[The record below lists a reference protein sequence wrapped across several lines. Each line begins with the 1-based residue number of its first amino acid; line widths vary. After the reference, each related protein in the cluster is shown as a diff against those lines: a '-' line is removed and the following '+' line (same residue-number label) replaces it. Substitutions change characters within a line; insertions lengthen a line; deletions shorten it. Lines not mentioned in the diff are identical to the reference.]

1 MAEDNKPFIEE
12 VKDYIKVEVDILKIS
27 LLEKISKLMT
37 FVIGIVL
44 AAIMATVAIAYF
56 SVMLFNLFN
65 QMTDSVFWA
74 TIIMIVLFIA
84 LSIMIIAFS
93 ERLFLNFFIKKVYKL
108 LFQSDD
114 NLTDMAADNEKKHN
128 NNTDRKSTRLNSV
141 TDQSRMPSSA

>member
-12 VKDYIKVEVDILKIS
+12 VKDYIKVEIDILKIN

-108 LFQSDD
+108 LFQSSD
-114 NLTDMAADNEKKHN
+114 NLIDKTTDDEKNHN
-128 NNTDRKSTRLNSV
+128 NNTL
-141 TDQSRMPSSA
+141 Q

>member
-12 VKDYIKVEVDILKIS
+12 VKDYIKVEIDILKIN

-114 NLTDMAADNEKKHN
+114 NLTDKTADNEKKHN
-128 NNTDRKSTRLNSV
+128 NNTS
-141 TDQSRMPSSA
+141 QQ

>member
-114 NLTDMAADNEKKHN
+114 NLTDTTADNEKKHN
-128 NNTDRKSTRLNSV
+128 NNIP
-141 TDQSRMPSSA
+141 QQ

>member
-12 VKDYIKVEVDILKIS
+12 VKDYIKVEIDILKIN

-93 ERLFLNFFIKKVYKL
+93 ERLFLNFFI
-108 LFQSDD
+108 
-114 NLTDMAADNEKKHN
+114 
-128 NNTDRKSTRLNSV
+128 NS
-141 TDQSRMPSSA
+141 

>member
-1 MAEDNKPFIEE
+1 MDFFKKQRFISLDNFNFVLLPP
-12 VKDYIKVEVDILKIS
+12 DKIN

-65 QMTDSVFWA
+65 QITDSVFWA

-84 LSIMIIAFS
+84 LSIMIITFS

-114 NLTDMAADNEKKHN
+114 NLTDTTADNEKKHN
-128 NNTDRKSTRLNSV
+128 NNIP
-141 TDQSRMPSSA
+141 QQ

>member
-12 VKDYIKVEVDILKIS
+12 VKDYIKVEIDILKIN

-65 QMTDSVFWA
+65 QITDSVFWA

-114 NLTDMAADNEKKHN
+114 NLTDTTADNEKKHN
-128 NNTDRKSTRLNSV
+128 NNTS
-141 TDQSRMPSSA
+141 QQ

>member
-12 VKDYIKVEVDILKIS
+12 VKDYIKVEVDILKIN
-27 LLEKISKLMT
+27 LLEKVSKLMT

-65 QMTDSVFWA
+65 QMTNSVFWA

-114 NLTDMAADNEKKHN
+114 NLTDTTADNEKKHN
-128 NNTDRKSTRLNSV
+128 NNIP
-141 TDQSRMPSSA
+141 QQ

>member
-37 FVIGIVL
+37 FVVGIVL

-65 QMTDSVFWA
+65 QITDSVFWA

-108 LFQSDD
+108 LFQSND
-114 NLTDMAADNEKKHN
+114 NLTDKTTDTEKNHN
-128 NNTDRKSTRLNSV
+128 NNTL
-141 TDQSRMPSSA
+141 QQ

>member
-114 NLTDMAADNEKKHN
+114 NLTDTTADNEKKHN
-128 NNTDRKSTRLNSV
+128 NNI
-141 TDQSRMPSSA
+141 P

>member
-12 VKDYIKVEVDILKIS
+12 VKDYIKVEIDILKIN

-65 QMTDSVFWA
+65 QMTNSVFWA

-114 NLTDMAADNEKKHN
+114 NLTDKTADNEKNHN
-128 NNTDRKSTRLNSV
+128 NNTL
-141 TDQSRMPSSA
+141 QQ

>member
-65 QMTDSVFWA
+65 QITDSVFWA

-114 NLTDMAADNEKKHN
+114 NLTNTTADNEKKHN
-128 NNTDRKSTRLNSV
+128 NNIP
-141 TDQSRMPSSA
+141 QQ

>member
-12 VKDYIKVEVDILKIS
+12 VKDYIKVEIDILKIS

-114 NLTDMAADNEKKHN
+114 NLTDTTADNEKKHN
-128 NNTDRKSTRLNSV
+128 NNIP
-141 TDQSRMPSSA
+141 QQ

>member
-1 MAEDNKPFIEE
+1 MVEDNKPFIEE

-114 NLTDMAADNEKKHN
+114 NLTDKTADNEKKHN
-128 NNTDRKSTRLNSV
+128 NNTS
-141 TDQSRMPSSA
+141 QQ

>member
-12 VKDYIKVEVDILKIS
+12 VKDYIKVEIDILKIN

-114 NLTDMAADNEKKHN
+114 NLTDTTADNEKKHN
-128 NNTDRKSTRLNSV
+128 NNIP
-141 TDQSRMPSSA
+141 QQ

>member
-37 FVIGIVL
+37 FVVGIVL

-65 QMTDSVFWA
+65 QITDSVFWA

-84 LSIMIIAFS
+84 LSIMIITFS

-114 NLTDMAADNEKKHN
+114 NLTDTTADNEKKHN
-128 NNTDRKSTRLNSV
+128 NNIP
-141 TDQSRMPSSA
+141 QQ

>member
-12 VKDYIKVEVDILKIS
+12 VKDYIKVEIDILKIN

-65 QMTDSVFWA
+65 QITDSVFWA

-84 LSIMIIAFS
+84 LSIMIITFS

-114 NLTDMAADNEKKHN
+114 NLTDTTADNEKKHN
-128 NNTDRKSTRLNSV
+128 NNIP
-141 TDQSRMPSSA
+141 QQ

>member
-12 VKDYIKVEVDILKIS
+12 VKDYIKVEIDILKIN

-65 QMTDSVFWA
+65 QITDSVFWA

-108 LFQSDD
+108 LFQSND
-114 NLTDMAADNEKKHN
+114 NLTDKTTDDGKNHN
-128 NNTDRKSTRLNSV
+128 NNTL
-141 TDQSRMPSSA
+141 QQ

>member
-12 VKDYIKVEVDILKIS
+12 VKDYIKVEIDILKLN

-65 QMTDSVFWA
+65 QITDSVFWA

-108 LFQSDD
+108 LFQSND
-114 NLTDMAADNEKKHN
+114 NLIDKTADNEKKHN
-128 NNTDRKSTRLNSV
+128 NNTS
-141 TDQSRMPSSA
+141 QQ

>member
-12 VKDYIKVEVDILKIS
+12 VKDYIKVEIDILKIN

-65 QMTDSVFWA
+65 QMIDSVFWA

-108 LFQSDD
+108 LFQSND
-114 NLTDMAADNEKKHN
+114 NLTDKTTDDGKNHN
-128 NNTDRKSTRLNSV
+128 NNTL
-141 TDQSRMPSSA
+141 QQ

>member
-12 VKDYIKVEVDILKIS
+12 VKDYIKVEIDILKIN

-128 NNTDRKSTRLNSV
+128 NNTS
-141 TDQSRMPSSA
+141 QQ

>member
-37 FVIGIVL
+37 FVVGIVL

-114 NLTDMAADNEKKHN
+114 NLTDTTADNEKKHN
-128 NNTDRKSTRLNSV
+128 NNIP
-141 TDQSRMPSSA
+141 QQ

>member
-12 VKDYIKVEVDILKIS
+12 VKDYIKVEIDILKIN

-108 LFQSDD
+108 LFQSND
-114 NLTDMAADNEKKHN
+114 NLTDKTTDDGKNHN
-128 NNTDRKSTRLNSV
+128 NNTL
-141 TDQSRMPSSA
+141 QQ

>member
-12 VKDYIKVEVDILKIS
+12 VKDYIKVEIDILKIN

-108 LFQSDD
+108 LFQSSD
-114 NLTDMAADNEKKHN
+114 NLTDKTADNEKNHN
-128 NNTDRKSTRLNSV
+128 NNTL
-141 TDQSRMPSSA
+141 QQ

>member
-1 MAEDNKPFIEE
+1 MDEDNKPFIEE
-12 VKDYIKVEVDILKIS
+12 VKDYIKVEIDILKIN

-108 LFQSDD
+108 LFQSND
-114 NLTDMAADNEKKHN
+114 NLTDKTTDAEKNHK
-128 NNTDRKSTRLNSV
+128 NNTL
-141 TDQSRMPSSA
+141 QQ

>member
-27 LLEKISKLMT
+27 LLEKVSKLMT

-114 NLTDMAADNEKKHN
+114 NLTDTTADNEKKHN
-128 NNTDRKSTRLNSV
+128 NNIS
-141 TDQSRMPSSA
+141 QQ

>member
-12 VKDYIKVEVDILKIS
+12 VKDYIKVEIDILKIN

-108 LFQSDD
+108 LFQSND
-114 NLTDMAADNEKKHN
+114 NLTDKTTDDGKNHN
-128 NNTDRKSTRLNSV
+128 NNTLQQWV
-141 TDQSRMPSSA
+141 

>member
-27 LLEKISKLMT
+27 LLEKVSKLMT

-65 QMTDSVFWA
+65 QITDSVFWA

-84 LSIMIIAFS
+84 LYIMIIAFS

-128 NNTDRKSTRLNSV
+128 NNIP
-141 TDQSRMPSSA
+141 QQ

>member
-12 VKDYIKVEVDILKIS
+12 VKDYIKVEIDILKIS

-114 NLTDMAADNEKKHN
+114 NLTDTTADNEKKHN
-128 NNTDRKSTRLNSV
+128 NNIS
-141 TDQSRMPSSA
+141 QQ

>member
-12 VKDYIKVEVDILKIS
+12 VKDYIKVEIDILKIN

-65 QMTDSVFWA
+65 QITDSVFWA

-108 LFQSDD
+108 LFQSND
-114 NLTDMAADNEKKHN
+114 NLTDKITDDEKNHN
-128 NNTDRKSTRLNSV
+128 NNTL
-141 TDQSRMPSSA
+141 QQ

>member
-12 VKDYIKVEVDILKIS
+12 VKDYIKVEIDILKIN

-108 LFQSDD
+108 LFQSNDNFTDKTTDD
-114 NLTDMAADNEKKHN
+114 EKNHN
-128 NNTDRKSTRLNSV
+128 NNTL
-141 TDQSRMPSSA
+141 QQ

>member
-12 VKDYIKVEVDILKIS
+12 VKDYIKVEIDILKIN

-65 QMTDSVFWA
+65 QITDSVFWA

-114 NLTDMAADNEKKHN
+114 NLTDTTADNEKKHN
-128 NNTDRKSTRLNSV
+128 NNIP
-141 TDQSRMPSSA
+141 QQ

>member
-65 QMTDSVFWA
+65 QITDSVFWA

-114 NLTDMAADNEKKHN
+114 NLTDTTADNEKKHN
-128 NNTDRKSTRLNSV
+128 NNIP
-141 TDQSRMPSSA
+141 QQ

>member
-1 MAEDNKPFIEE
+1 MAEDNKPFIED
-12 VKDYIKVEVDILKIS
+12 VKDYIKVEIDILKIN

-128 NNTDRKSTRLNSV
+128 NNIP
-141 TDQSRMPSSA
+141 QQ

>member
-27 LLEKISKLMT
+27 LLEKVSKLMT

-114 NLTDMAADNEKKHN
+114 NLTDTTADNEKK
-128 NNTDRKSTRLNSV
+128 
-141 TDQSRMPSSA
+141 A

>member
-12 VKDYIKVEVDILKIS
+12 VKDYIKVEIDILKIN

-65 QMTDSVFWA
+65 QITDSVFWA

-114 NLTDMAADNEKKHN
+114 NLTDMTADNEKKHN
-128 NNTDRKSTRLNSV
+128 NNIP
-141 TDQSRMPSSA
+141 QQ

>member
-128 NNTDRKSTRLNSV
+128 NNIP
-141 TDQSRMPSSA
+141 QQ

>member
-12 VKDYIKVEVDILKIS
+12 VKDYIKVEIDILKIN

-128 NNTDRKSTRLNSV
+128 NNIP
-141 TDQSRMPSSA
+141 QQ

>member
-12 VKDYIKVEVDILKIS
+12 VKDYIKVEIDILKIN

-108 LFQSDD
+108 LFQSND
-114 NLTDMAADNEKKHN
+114 NLTDKTTDDEKNHN
-128 NNTDRKSTRLNSV
+128 NNTL
-141 TDQSRMPSSA
+141 QQ

>member
-12 VKDYIKVEVDILKIS
+12 VKDYIKVEIDILKIN

-65 QMTDSVFWA
+65 QMTNSVFWA

-128 NNTDRKSTRLNSV
+128 NNIP
-141 TDQSRMPSSA
+141 QQ